1 MPIHARSAW
10 CNDCHNNNK
19 TGEHYVKQ
27 HVLSTIT
34 ISSAYTVMLRS
45 YLNSLSNGLGR
56 AAQYR
61 NLPAD
66 AYLEQRVSLEETRD
80 LLDHIASKVGHHGFG
95 LEVGA
100 RIHPSDYGLMGY
112 LLMNC
117 RDLKEASQTA
127 ARYKNVMNEGLNAQF
142 IKDSER
148 VFYQIENRFQ
158 LDFLAPMIEL
168 DLASAM
174 HFAKLLAGP
183 HKQAEIRF
191 ECVEFQHQ
199 PLQRPEYYE
208 QFFNCPVYFGRS
220 RNCIETR
227 HEVVKC
233 PVYGANPQLFALFES
248 KLCGLE
254 GRTRN
259 NRPLSRRVFDLL
271 TEHIGQEF
279 PDSLQVAERFHM
291 SISAFKKHLQ
301 QEGTCFQQILD
312 EVRRQEACRLI
323 LYSKT
328 SQKEVAYRLGF
339 ASSSAFIRAF
349 RRWLGMS
356 PSEYRRAGRSQ
367 QAMQL

>member
-1 MPIHARSAW
+1 M
-10 CNDCHNNNK
+10 
-19 TGEHYVKQ
+19 KQ
-27 HVLSTIT
+27 HALSTIT

-45 YLNSLSNGLGR
+45 YLNTLCQGHGR
-56 AAQYR
+56 AAQYQ

-66 AYLEQRVSLEETRD
+66 AYLEQRVSLEDTRQ
-80 LLDHIASKVGHHGFG
+80 LLDYIADKVGHYGFG

-127 ARYKNVMNEGLNAQF
+127 ARYKNVINEGLNAQF
-142 IKDSER
+142 IKEGER
-148 VFYQIENRFQ
+148 VFYQIENRFH

-183 HKQAEIRF
+183 HKQQDIRF
-191 ECVEFQHQ
+191 ERVEFQHQ
-199 PLQRPEYYE
+199 PLQSQQYYE
-208 QFFNCPVYFGRS
+208 RFFNCPVDFGCA

-227 HEVVKC
+227 YELVKC

-259 NRPLSRRVFDLL
+259 TRPLSRRVFDLL
-271 TEHIGQEF
+271 AEHIGQDF

-323 LYSKT
+323 LYSQS

-356 PSEYRRAGRSQ
+356 PSEYRRTGLAEVSLQ
-367 QAMQL
+367 MH